1 MTLKINSP
9 ARKTT
14 QTSPTPGKEETATQE
29 EAKGHLPFEAR
40 RLAGLATAGNQLST
54 EEGILAW
61 TSLDPYYANNRKALR
76 LRVLSTKCCFVL
88 VVFLPFIILFSPN
101 IVWAMKKEIRT
112 MKGQYWILTKRDLR
126 IVNTEQDW
134 MCKTIPLE
142 QITSIQVVKGEI
154 RIKTLESSR
163 LGFGL
168 GDGIE
173 FLPQRGYALENANDS
188 YILYRMD
195 VKC

>member
-1 MTLKINSP
+1 
-9 ARKTT
+9 
-14 QTSPTPGKEETATQE
+14 
-29 EAKGHLPFEAR
+29 
-40 RLAGLATAGNQLST
+40 
-54 EEGILAW
+54 
-61 TSLDPYYANNRKALR
+61 
-76 LRVLSTKCCFVL
+76 
-88 VVFLPFIILFSPN
+88 
-101 IVWAMKKEIRT
+101 

-173 FLPQRGYALENANDS
+173 FLPQRGYALENANDF
-188 YILYRMD
+188 
-195 VKC
+195 VKQVLEQQTKVKKALKEALDSIASNI